1 MNGQNILAYMSV
13 ETHKQTQNPS
23 SLNGRFINL
32 NSKFYASIISL
43 LGIIE
48 Q

>member
-1 MNGQNILAYMSV
+1 MKGQNILAYMNI
-13 ETHKQTQNPS
+13 ETHKQTQNPP

-32 NSKFYASIISL
+32 NSKFYEPIILL

>member
-1 MNGQNILAYMSV
+1 MNGQNILAYMSI
-13 ETHKQTQNPS
+13 ETHKQTQSPPF
-23 SLNGRFINL
+23 LNGRFINL
-32 NSKFYASIISL
+32 KSKFYELIISL